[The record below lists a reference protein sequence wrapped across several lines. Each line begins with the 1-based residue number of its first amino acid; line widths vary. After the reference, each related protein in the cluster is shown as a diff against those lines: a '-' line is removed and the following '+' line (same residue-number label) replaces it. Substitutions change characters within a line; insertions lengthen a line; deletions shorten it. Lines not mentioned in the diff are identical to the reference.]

1 MGQSFNV
8 LFHLPLSGAKGQAWE
23 TLLWPGA
30 MASYSLPQPGL
41 ALGEAARAS
50 GPKPAATHNGD
61 LCVQAPRGTD
71 SNPLDGLRQGKQV
84 NPR

>member
-1 MGQSFNV
+1 MEQSFNV

-23 TLLWPGA
+23 MLLWPGA
-30 MASYSLPQPGL
+30 MASWSLPQPGL
-41 ALGEAARAS
+41 ALGEAVQAS
-50 GPKPAATHNGD
+50 GPKSEVTHDGE
-61 LCVQAPRGTD
+61 LQAPRGID